1 MVQSNPNDDLEQI
14 DHVIRLFQNARK
26 SQNTKN
32 IRLTLGLR
40 EGESYFIYS
49 VFPSKASKRRN
60 QKKQRKV
67 PVPEQTVEPADS
79 PEEIVP
85 PPPPSEPSTTP
96 AMLTRQRKRR
106 RQDSNKTPEQVR
118 APQSVRANTPV
129 LSPSPT
135 VPQYAVPTKNR
146 YQHLPD
152 ILDEDS
158 KESDG
163 NDTDGEHSDGADSH
177 DSVSSFSACK
187 CEEKCNN
194 REHSPILNKCEFS
207 CVCECMRENLETCQS
222 ANFKHTCK
230 RCSCY
235 KMKFKASLS

>member
-1 MVQSNPNDDLEQI
+1 
-14 DHVIRLFQNARK
+14 
-26 SQNTKN
+26 
-32 IRLTLGLR
+32 
-40 EGESYFIYS
+40 
-49 VFPSKASKRRN
+49 
-60 QKKQRKV
+60 
-67 PVPEQTVEPADS
+67 
-79 PEEIVP
+79 
-85 PPPPSEPSTTP
+85 
-96 AMLTRQRKRR
+96 MLTRQRKRR

-118 APQSVRANTPV
+118 APQPVRANTPV

-194 REHSPILNKCEFS
+194 KKHSALDKCEFA
-207 CVCECMRENLETCQS
+207 CVCACRSERSKAYLN
-222 ANFKHTCK
+222 ADFKHTCL
-230 RCSCY
+230 RCNRYGLKYWHLYPNKYPSTY
-235 KMKFKASLS
+235 AEVTKIRK